1 MMTHSAGLTGPARVQ
16 DTSLRHVVERHIL
29 SEIRRGTLRPGDRLH
44 ESQLAKAV
52 GVSLTPVREALF
64 RLAQAGVIDHRP
76 RQGFFLAEL
85 GPEQLEELVSL
96 RAALEGLAASRAST
110 RIRPAEIEELERV
123 IEEGVRAARAG
134 DPVRNAE
141 CNASFHS
148 LIVQAARH
156 SLLERAWQQIAPLRW
171 LLMPAVAP
179 AVDEAWIEDWE
190 ARHRGLLAAITSG
203 DPERAEEAARAHLHQ
218 RSHAAPA
225 PGARHRGSRAWER

>member
-1 MMTHSAGLTGPARVQ
+1 
-16 DTSLRHVVERHIL
+16 VERHIL
-29 SEIRRGTLRPGDRLH
+29 GEIRRGALRPGDRLH

-64 RLAQAGVIDHRP
+64 RLAQAGVIDHQP

-96 RAALEGLAASRAST
+96 RAALEGLAASRAAT
-110 RIRPAEIEELERV
+110 RIRPEEIEGLERA

-141 CNASFHS
+141 CNAAFHS
-148 LIVQAARH
+148 LVVQAARH

-171 LLMPAVAP
+171 LLMPAIAP
-179 AVDEAWIEDWE
+179 AVDDAWIEDWE

-203 DPERAEEAARAHLHQ
+203 DPERAEEAARAHTYISAHTPRQLQ
-218 RSHAAPA
+218 
-225 PGARHRGSRAWER
+225 ARATADRGRDTG

>member
-1 MMTHSAGLTGPARVQ
+1 MVETTGLAGPARVQ
-16 DTSLRHVVERHIL
+16 DTSLRHIVERHIL
-29 SEIRRGTLRPGDRLH
+29 SEIRRGALRPGDRLH

-76 RQGFFLAEL
+76 RQGFYLAEL

-96 RAALEGLAASRAST
+96 RAALEGLGAARAAT
-110 RIRPAEIEELERV
+110 RISAEEVAELERT

-141 CNASFHS
+141 CNAAFHS
-148 LIVQAARH
+148 LIVKAARH
-156 SLLERAWQQIAPLRW
+156 ALLDRAWQQIAPLRW
-171 LLMPAVAP
+171 LLVPASAP
-179 AVDEAWIEDWE
+179 AVDEAWIDDWE

-203 DPERAEEAARAHLHQ
+203 EPERAEEAARAHTYISAHTPRELQ
-218 RSHAAPA
+218 TRRRGAPT
-225 PGARHRGSRAWER
+225 S